1 MIVHGRAT
9 SSNVQAVMWVVGE
22 LGLDHER
29 RDVGG
34 RFGGNDAPEFRAISP
49 FGLVPALEDGDVAM
63 FEAPAICRY
72 LLGKYDKGRQFNTS
86 PWAEAWGEWCKWTLS
101 RAFVMPIFWGYFRTA
116 EVERDMDRVMADFA
130 AFETLCATALAARE
144 GAPWL
149 GGDRLSLGDIW
160 FAHVLYRYFTLDL
173 ERQPPEGL
181 IEYYAACRARPA
193 YRTHVMVPYAE
204 LAP

>member
-34 RFGGNDAPEFRAISP
+34 RFGGNDAQAFRASSP
-49 FGLVPALEDGDVAM
+49 FGLVPALQDGDVAM

-72 LLGKYDKGRQFNTS
+72 LLGTYDTGRTFNTS

-101 RAFVMPIFWGYFRTA
+101 RAFVMPIFWGYFRTPEA
-116 EVERDMDRVMADFA
+116 ERKMDRVMAD
-130 AFETLCATALAARE
+130 LAACEARCAMVMTSLQV
-144 GAPWL
+144 GCSVWL
-149 GGDRLSLGDIW
+149 
-160 FAHVLYRYFTLDL
+160 
-173 ERQPPEGL
+173 
-181 IEYYAACRARPA
+181 RAKA
-193 YRTHVMVPYAE
+193 
-204 LAP
+204 